1 MRVAQPLLPILM
13 SLLQAACGALLAAGA
28 VMHPA
33 MAASPAAE
41 SKPAWTSLS
50 PAQQQALAPLQRDW
64 PTIDADRK
72 SKWLQVA
79 SRFPTM
85 PPAERERVQQRM
97 AEWSRLT
104 PAERGAARIQFQ
116 QARQLP
122 AQDRAAQ
129 WDAYQSLPQTR
140 RQELAA
146 QAKPPATSASAGTTS
161 APARSSVAKRNVIVP
176 TPSGP
181 PRAVSPTV
189 VQARNGATTRLMSQ
203 PATPPVHQQ
212 AGLPKIAASEGFVQ
226 PKTLLPK
233 RGPQGAAV
241 RSTAASAPEATP

>member
-1 MRVAQPLLPILM
+1 
-13 SLLQAACGALLAAGA
+13 
-28 VMHPA
+28 
-33 MAASPAAE
+33 
-41 SKPAWTSLS
+41 
-50 PAQQQALAPLQRDW
+50 
-64 PTIDADRK
+64 
-72 SKWLQVA
+72 
-79 SRFPTM
+79 
-85 PPAERERVQQRM
+85 
-97 AEWSRLT
+97 
-104 PAERGAARIQFQ
+104 
-116 QARQLP
+116 LP

-146 QAKPPATSASAGTTS
+146 KAMPPAPSASAGIAS

-176 TPSGP
+176 TPAGP

-203 PATPPVHQQ
+203 PAAPPAHQQ
-212 AGLPKIAASEGFVQ
+212 AGLPKIVATEGFVQ

-241 RSTAASAPEATP
+241 RATAASAPEASP